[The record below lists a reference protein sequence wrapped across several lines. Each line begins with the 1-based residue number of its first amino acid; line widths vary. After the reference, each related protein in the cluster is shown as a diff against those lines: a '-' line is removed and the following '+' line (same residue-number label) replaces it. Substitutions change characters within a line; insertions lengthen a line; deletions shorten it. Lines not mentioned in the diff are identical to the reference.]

1 MKLGQNLAC
10 GALAA
15 ALAAVPLAAYAEN
28 DGPWMVRT
36 RALVVKPDESA
47 TIVPIGGDVRID
59 TSVVPEIDVSYFF
72 AENWAVELIA
82 AVTPHDV
89 VHTAGVDLGEAWLL
103 PPTLTLQYHFDP
115 KGQAL
120 RPYLGA
126 GINYTTFFGVD
137 EPAGLSIDYD
147 DSFGLALQ
155 AGVDIPFGKGWVV
168 NVDVK
173 KIFINTDVTI
183 VGLGPVVL
191 ADVDINP
198 VVFGIGVGYRY

>member
-1 MKLGQNLAC
+1 MKYAVVC
-10 GALAA
+10 GALVAATFVPPA
-15 ALAAVPLAAYAEN
+15 ALAAN
-28 DGPWMVRT
+28 NSPWMVRA
-36 RALVVKPDESA
+36 RGILVAPSEHAD
-47 TIVPIGGDVRID
+47 IVPIGGDVRID
-59 TSVVPEIDVSYFF
+59 NSFVPEVDVSYFF
-72 AENWAVELIA
+72 AKNWAVELIA

-89 VHTAGVDLGEAWLL
+89 QHTASVDLGSAWLL

-115 KGQAL
+115 DGTAM

-137 EPAGLSIDYD
+137 EPAGLNIDYG

-155 AGVDIPFGKGWVV
+155 AGVDIPFGNGWSV

-183 VGLGPVVL
+183 VGLGPVVR
-191 ADVDINP
+191 ADVDIDP
-198 VVFGIGVGYRY
+198 VVFGVGVGYRY